1 MFTDQRARPLK
12 NAVAAENAVGSK
24 TALWRK
30 KIIKSPRR
38 HVLPKQAGRTRARTA
53 GSQGTGTR
61 PASRCRC
68 EHQPSPAWMSA
79 GTP

>member
-1 MFTDQRARPLK
+1 MLTDQRARLLTNTVAAK
-12 NAVAAENAVGSK
+12 NAVGGK

-38 HVLPKQAGRTRARTA
+38 HVLLKQAGRTRAHTA
-53 GSQGTGTR
+53 GSRDLGR
-61 PASRCRC
+61 VAVSRCRC
-68 EHQPSPAWMSA
+68 ERQPVPAWMSA